1 MSWFD
6 RGVSAAVL
14 LLFTWF
20 TLLSAVASSHQINRR
35 QISFP
40 SGVSPGC
47 IDAFI
52 RLEGSDL
59 ACLLR
64 LGENVLVENATI
76 TIKLTEDQLDF
87 ACGSPSCQ
95 NAFVT
100 LIEACEVCNE

>member
-6 RGVSAAVL
+6 RGVCAAVL
-14 LLFTWF
+14 LLFTWII
-20 TLLSAVASSHQINRR
+20 LLSAVASSHQIDRR

-52 RLEGSDL
+52 GLKGSDL
-59 ACLLR
+59 ACLFR
-64 LGENVLVENATI
+64 LGENVHIENATI
-76 TIKLTEDQLDF
+76 TIALTEEQLDF

-95 NAFVT
+95 NAFIT
-100 LIEACEVCNE
+100 LIEACEVCSE